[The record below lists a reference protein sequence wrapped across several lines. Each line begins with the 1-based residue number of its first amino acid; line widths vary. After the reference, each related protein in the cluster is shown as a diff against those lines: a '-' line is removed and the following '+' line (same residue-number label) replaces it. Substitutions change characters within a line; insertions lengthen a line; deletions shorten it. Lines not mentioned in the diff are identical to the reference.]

1 MRLVDI
7 LVGTALEGGRWVSE
21 HGTLFLLVS
30 PGPPPRLQG
39 VAAIA
44 GGGAA
49 LAYLLLC
56 PSCSKLN
63 TRAQK

>member
-44 GGGAA
+44 GGGGCPSISAVVS
-49 LAYLLLC
+49 LLL
-56 PSCSKLN
+56 KI
-63 TRAQK
+63 KY